1 MVQRFTFKTC
11 AYKAFPRVSRP
22 HTLWKVKSTILLMP
36 VPSLGLEVTSPCNTK
51 AKSVLT
57 GFEPVRAKPS
67 RFQVCP
73 VNHSGTSPI
82 CVVFRKFQILY
93 ILISYSQTQLSH
105 RTNKNSR
112 APFRVPPQQWQGG
125 AMQSFDGVHSRRPWI
140 QCVGGK
146 PIFRYDTRESK
157 PKSLSADSLFKTA
170 LS

>member
-11 AYKAFPRVSRP
+11 ACKAFPRVSRP

-73 VNHSGTSPI
+73 VNHSGTKPTWNGQKPWEGSVPGFEPGTSCTQSRNHATRPNGQTKIILTPAVPKTLSNI
-82 CVVFRKFQILY
+82 CYGITTLFYKPQRSSNFIPAIL
-93 ILISYSQTQLSH
+93 H
-105 RTNKNSR
+105 
-112 APFRVPPQQWQGG
+112 
-125 AMQSFDGVHSRRPWI
+125 
-140 QCVGGK
+140 
-146 PIFRYDTRESK
+146 TR
-157 PKSLSADSLFKTA
+157 LVT
-170 LS
+170 